1 MKKLNWLLLLV
12 GLWLGITALA
22 WGDELRL
29 EPEVIAPGEVA
40 LARWI
45 ASGPTVG
52 ELRFNDKLI
61 PLEPG
66 EEGGWALLGL
76 DLGAD
81 PGDYPLRLRLPGGTE
96 RPVGTLKVTAKKR
109 PEERLTLPKA
119 YVSPQDPAVLQ
130 RIERE
135 SKLLRQIFSVRSSVP
150 LPTAFVLPVGDPMG
164 SPFGLRRILN
174 GQPRSPHAGVDFRSP
189 RGTVVGAGGAGRVV
203 FTGDL
208 YYCGLTAIVDHGDG
222 LYSIYCHLESLDCA
236 PNQTVDLGTPLGRV
250 GSTGRST
257 GPHLHWGV
265 KLRGDRVDPLAL
277 TTLLGGKKS

>member
-1 MKKLNWLLLLV
+1 MRKLGRLLPALGFLLFATSLV
-12 GLWLGITALA
+12 

-40 LARWI
+40 LVRWI
-45 ASGPTVG
+45 ASGPTAG

-61 PLEPG
+61 PLAPG

-76 DLGAD
+76 DLGAA
-81 PGDYPLRLRLPGGTE
+81 PGDYPVHLRQPGGTE
-96 RPVGTLKVTAKKR
+96 QQVGTLKVTAKKR

-135 SKLLRQIFSVRSSVP
+135 SKLLRQIFSVRSPGP

-174 GQPRSPHAGVDFRSP
+174 GEPRSPHAGVDFRSP
-189 RGTVVGAGGAGRVV
+189 RGTIVGASAAGRVA

-208 YYCGLTAIVDHGDG
+208 YYTGLTVLVDHGDG
-222 LYSIYCHLESLDCA
+222 LYSLYCHLESLDCA

-265 KLRGDRVDPLAL
+265 KLRGDRVDPLTL
-277 TTLLGGKKS
+277 TALLGGKKS

>member
-1 MKKLNWLLLLV
+1 MRMLDRLLPVLGFWLFV
-12 GLWLGITALA
+12 TALA

-45 ASGPTVG
+45 ANGPVLG
-52 ELRFNDKLI
+52 ELRFNDRLI

-66 EEGGWALLGL
+66 EEGGRALLGL
-76 DLGAD
+76 DLGAA
-81 PGDYPLRLRLPGGTE
+81 PGDYPVRLRRPGRTE
-96 RPVGTLKVTAKKR
+96 QRVGTLKVTAKER

-119 YVSPQDPAVLQ
+119 YVSPQDTAVLK

-135 SKLLRQIFSVRSSVP
+135 SKLLRQIFSVRSEGP
-150 LPTAFVLPVGDPMG
+150 LPTEFVLPVGDPMG

-189 RGTVVGAGGAGRVV
+189 RGTMVGAAAAGRVV

-208 YYCGLTAIVDHGDG
+208 YYTGLTVLVDHGDG
-222 LYSIYCHLESLDCA
+222 FYSLYCHLESLDCA
-236 PNQTVDLGTPLGRV
+236 PNQSVTPGTLLGRV

-265 KLRGDRVDPLAL
+265 KLRGDRVDPLTL
-277 TTLLGGKKS
+277 VTLLDGEKS

>member
-1 MKKLNWLLLLV
+1 VRRLVRLSPAFAFWLV
-12 GLWLGITALA
+12 VTALA

-29 EPEVIAPGEVA
+29 EPEAIAPGEVA
-40 LARWI
+40 LARWM
-45 ASGPTVG
+45 ASGPTAG
-52 ELRFNDKLI
+52 ELRFNDKWI

-66 EEGGWALLGL
+66 EEGGRALLGL
-76 DLGAD
+76 DLGAA
-81 PGDYPLRLRLPGGTE
+81 PGDYPLSLRRPGEEE
-96 RPVGTLKVTAKKR
+96 RRIGTLKVTAKKR

-119 YVSPQDPAVLQ
+119 YVSPQDPAVLK

-135 SKLLRQIFSVRSSVP
+135 SKLLRQIFSVRSPGP
-150 LPTAFVLPVGDPMG
+150 LPTEFVLPVGDPMG

-174 GQPRSPHAGVDFRSP
+174 GEPRSPHAGVDFRSP
-189 RGTVVGAGGAGRVV
+189 RGTVVGASAAGRVA

-208 YYCGLTAIVDHGDG
+208 YYTGLTVLVDHGDG
-222 LYSIYCHLESLDCA
+222 LYSLYCHLESLDCA
-236 PNQTVDLGTPLGRV
+236 PNQPVAPGTPLGRV
-250 GSTGRST
+250 GSSGRST

>member
-1 MKKLNWLLLLV
+1 MKKLSWLLPLV

-22 WGDELRL
+22 WGGELRL

-45 ASGPTVG
+45 AGGPTAG
-52 ELRFNDKLI
+52 ELRFNDKRI
-61 PLEPG
+61 PLEPRK
-66 EEGGWALLGL
+66 EGGWALLGL
-76 DLGAD
+76 DLGAA

-96 RPVGTLKVTAKKR
+96 QEVGTLKVTAKKR

-119 YVSPQDPAVLQ
+119 YVSPQDPAILQ

-174 GQPRSPHAGVDFRSP
+174 GQPRSPHAGIDFRSP
-189 RGTVVGAGGAGRVV
+189 RGTIVGACAAGRVV

-208 YYCGLTAIVDHGDG
+208 YYTGLTVLVDHGDG

-265 KLRGDRVDPLAL
+265 KLRGDRVDPLTL

>member
-1 MKKLNWLLLLV
+1 MRSLVRLLPVLGFWLFV
-12 GLWLGITALA
+12 TAPA

-29 EPEVIAPGEVA
+29 QPDAIAPGEVA

-45 ASGPTVG
+45 ANGPTAG
-52 ELRFNDKLI
+52 ELLFNDRRI
-61 PLEPG
+61 PLTPG
-66 EEGGWALLGL
+66 EEGGRALLGL
-76 DLGAD
+76 DLDAA

-96 RPVGTLKVTAKKR
+96 QQVGILKVTAKKR

-135 SKLLRQIFSVRSSVP
+135 GKLLRQIFSVRSQGP

-164 SPFGLRRILN
+164 SSFGLRRILN
-174 GQPRSPHAGVDFRSP
+174 GEPRSPHAGVDFRSP
-189 RGTVVGAGGAGRVV
+189 RGTMVGASADGRVA

-208 YYCGLTAIVDHGDG
+208 YYTGLTVVVDHGDG
-222 LYSIYCHLESLDCA
+222 LYSLYCHLESLDCA
-236 PNQTVDLGTPLGRV
+236 PNQPVVLGTPLGRV
-250 GSTGRST
+250 GSSGRST

-265 KLRGDRVDPLAL
+265 KLRGDRVDPLTL
-277 TTLLGGKKS
+277 TVLLGGKKS

>member
-1 MKKLNWLLLLV
+1 MNKLGRSLIVL
-12 GLWLGITALA
+12 GFWLGLAALV

-29 EPEVIAPGEVA
+29 QPQMIAPGEVA

-45 ASGPTVG
+45 ASGPTAG
-52 ELRFNDKLI
+52 ELRFNDKPI

-66 EEGGWALLGL
+66 EEGGWALFGL
-76 DLGAD
+76 DLEAA
-81 PGDYPLRLRLPGGTE
+81 PGDYPVFLRLPGGTE
-96 RPVGTLKVTAKKR
+96 RQVGTLNVTAKKR

-135 SKLLRQIFSVRSSVP
+135 SKLLRQIFSVRSPGP
-150 LPTAFVLPVGDPMG
+150 LPKAFALPVADPMG

-189 RGTVVGAGGAGRVV
+189 RGTVVGAAAAGRVV

-208 YYCGLTAIVDHGDG
+208 YYTGLTVLVDHGDG
-222 LYSIYCHLESLDCA
+222 LYSLYCHLESLDCA
-236 PNQTVDLGTPLGRV
+236 PNQPVALGSPLGRV
-250 GSTGRST
+250 GSSGRST

-265 KLRGDRVDPLAL
+265 RLRGDRVDPLTL
-277 TTLLGGKKS
+277 TTLLVGKKS

>member
-1 MKKLNWLLLLV
+1 MRSLVRLLPVLGFWLFA
-12 GLWLGITALA
+12 TAWA

-29 EPEVIAPGEVA
+29 QPEVIAPGEVA

-45 ASGPTVG
+45 ANGPTAG
-52 ELRFNDKLI
+52 ELRFNDHLI

-66 EEGGWALLGL
+66 EGGGWALLGI
-76 DLGAD
+76 DLGAA
-81 PGDYPLRLRLPGGTE
+81 PGDYPVRLRLAGGAE
-96 RPVGTLKVTAKKR
+96 QRVGTLKVTAKKR

-119 YVSPQDPAVLQ
+119 YVSPQDPAVLK

-135 SKLLRQIFSVRSSVP
+135 AKLLRQIFSVRSQGQ

-174 GQPRSPHAGVDFRSP
+174 GEPRSPHAGVDFRSP
-189 RGTVVGAGGAGRVV
+189 RGTIVGASAAGRVV

-208 YYCGLTAIVDHGDG
+208 YYTGLTVLVDHGDG
-222 LYSIYCHLESLDCA
+222 LYSLYCHLESLDFA
-236 PNQTVDLGTPLGRV
+236 PNQPVALGTPLGRV

-265 KLRGDRVDPLAL
+265 KLRGDRVDPLTLVAL
-277 TTLLGGKKS
+277 LDGKKS

>member
-1 MKKLNWLLLLV
+1 MRKLGRLLPAFVFCLFV
-12 GLWLGITALA
+12 TAFA

-29 EPEVIAPGEVA
+29 EPEVIAPGEAA
-40 LARWI
+40 LVRWI
-45 ASGPTVG
+45 ANGPTAG

-76 DLGAD
+76 DLGAA
-81 PGDYPLRLRLPGGTE
+81 PGGYPLRLRLPGGAE
-96 RPVGTLKVTAKKR
+96 RQVGTLKVSAKKR

-119 YVSPQDPAVLQ
+119 YVSPQDPAILQ

-135 SKLLRQIFSVRSSVP
+135 SKLLRQIFSVRSQQP

-189 RGTVVGAGGAGRVV
+189 RGTAVGASAAGRVA

-208 YYCGLTAIVDHGDG
+208 YYTGLTVLVDHGDG
-222 LYSIYCHLESLDCA
+222 LYSLYCHLESLDCA
-236 PNQTVDLGTPLGRV
+236 PNQTVAPGTPLGRV
-250 GSTGRST
+250 GSSGRST

-265 KLRGDRVDPLAL
+265 KLRGDRVDPLTL
-277 TTLLGGKKS
+277 TALLGGKKS

>member
-1 MKKLNWLLLLV
+1 MKKLSWLLLLV
-12 GLWLGITALA
+12 GLWLGITASA
-22 WGDELRL
+22 WGGELRL

-45 ASGPTVG
+45 ASGPTAG

-76 DLGAD
+76 DLGAA

-96 RPVGTLKVTAKKR
+96 QQVGTLKVTAKKR

-119 YVSPQDPAVLQ
+119 YVSPQDPAILQ

-135 SKLLRQIFSVRSSVP
+135 GKLLRQIFSVRSQGP

-189 RGTVVGAGGAGRVV
+189 RGTIVGASAAGRVV

-208 YYCGLTAIVDHGDG
+208 YYTGLTVLVDHGDG
-222 LYSIYCHLESLDCA
+222 LYSLYCHLESLDCA
-236 PNQTVDLGTPLGRV
+236 PNQPVALGTPLGRV

-265 KLRGDRVDPLAL
+265 KLRGDRVDPLTL
-277 TTLLGGKKS
+277 TALLGGKKS